1 MQFYTDKFNILILG
15 NKEIGKTVLISKYL
29 KKYLNKDIPKEYAH
43 TIGAE
48 FEWKILEKGK
58 KNIKLA

>member
-15 NKEIGKTVLISKYL
+15 NKEVGKTVLIS
-29 KKYLNKDIPKEYAH
+29 KYLNKDIPKEYIP
-43 TIGAE
+43 TDGAE